1 MAERTLL
8 QLIASGRIAVGIRL
22 YHPTRRR
29 PDFACEGEIVA
40 NGLMVDGRVYRTPSA
55 AAGAITGSATN
66 GWLFWRVRPSDK
78 PISALRS
85 TPTSK

>member
-8 QLIASGRIAVGIRL
+8 QLIASGRIAVGTRL

-29 PDFACEGEIVA
+29 AEFASEGEIVA
-40 NGLMVDGRVYRTPSA
+40 NGLKVDARVYRTPSA
-55 AAGAITGSATN
+55 AAAAITGSATN

-78 PISALRS
+78 PIATLRS
-85 TPTSK
+85 TPTSQ